1 VSAPATV
8 LQNHP
13 GEVEFPVRT
22 RWRYVRLMERRRRAD
37 PREMRRR
44 AVPVTAIAAP
54 FGIAAV
60 VLSVGSWANGTA
72 TSLFVMF
79 ALGTMIGLLVASTAL
94 SFFDASAPLRA
105 QQRYLTLAARPP
117 LTERQQQILA
127 LDSASDFAIR
137 GWNSSLAFTPTFAE
151 LPQQVRSKHLDGQR
165 GAPWLALPLPPIAQ
179 LRASLDE
186 QYKIVSGSDAE
197 LLVADTLSQGL
208 LSTRFEE
215 IANSEDAERMMSR
228 VASLTGLP
236 VFDIYDLA
244 RGSEQRPPHL
254 LLAADIERA
263 IGGVRYAYVADYLD
277 AADAWRLLEQL
288 AAKAFAVYRSA
299 EAYWREV
306 VIATAFRSD
315 SLEAVQRQRA
325 AIAELGNSAWPAA
338 SVAWPST

>member
-1 VSAPATV
+1 MSAPATV

-37 PREMRRR
+37 PRQMRRR
-44 AVPVTAIAAP
+44 AVPVTAIAVP

-105 QQRYLTLAARPP
+105 QRRHLALAARPP

-151 LPQQVRSKHLDGQR
+151 LPQQVRSKYQDGQR

-208 LSTRFEE
+208 LSARFAE
-215 IANSEDAERMMSR
+215 IANSDDAERMMSR
-228 VASLTGLP
+228 VAALTGLP
-236 VFDIYDLA
+236 VFDIHDLA
-244 RGSEQRPPHL
+244 RGSEQHPPRL

-263 IGGVRYAYVADYLD
+263 IGAVRYAYVADYLD

-288 AAKAFAVYRSA
+288 AARAFAVYRNPDD
-299 EAYWREV
+299 YWREV

-325 AIAELGNSAWPAA
+325 AIAELGSSAWTAA
-338 SVAWPST
+338 SVAWPAA

>member
-1 VSAPATV
+1 MSAPVSV

-37 PREMRRR
+37 PRQMRRR
-44 AVPVTAIAAP
+44 ALPVTAIAVP
-54 FGIAAV
+54 FGIVAV
-60 VLSVGSWANGTA
+60 VASVGSWAGGSP

-79 ALGTMIGLLVASTAL
+79 FLGLMVGLLVASTAL

-105 QQRYLTLAARPP
+105 QRRYVGLAARTP

-127 LDSASDFAIR
+127 LDAASDFAIR

-151 LPQQVRSKHLDGQR
+151 LPQQVRAKHQDGQR
-165 GAPWLALPLPPIAQ
+165 GAPWFALPLPPIAQ

-208 LSTRFEE
+208 LSSRFAE
-215 IANSEDAERMMSR
+215 IANSDDAERMMSR

-236 VFDIYDLA
+236 VFDVYDLA
-244 RGSEQRPPHL
+244 RGSDEQPPRL

-288 AAKAFAVYRSA
+288 AAKAFAVYRSPD
-299 EAYWREV
+299 EYWREV

-325 AIAELGNSAWPAA
+325 AIAELGSSAWPAA
-338 SVAWPST
+338 SVTWPAA